1 MAEIIVINPEDALVL
16 KYNGILSKKR
26 MEEEAKWFKDKMGLN
41 IKIIDERYEI
51 AGIEESGKRVC
62 KTVL

>member
-1 MAEIIVINPEDALVL
+1 MAEIIVINPEDAPVL

-41 IKIIDERYEI
+41 VKIVDARYEI
-51 AGIEESGKRVC
+51 EGVEENGERLC
-62 KTVL
+62 KSFL